1 MTLGEKQRLFT
12 LLFAQFIIWA
22 YENDYELSFGE
33 ILRTQTQANANQA
46 SGKGISDSLHLL
58 KLAGDLNLYLDSSK
72 EADEDIYQSDSEAY
86 RPLGEKWKSMHPL
99 CRWGGDFKD
108 KEGNPKPDGNHF
120 SLEHE
125 GRK

>member
-1 MTLGEKQRLFT
+1 MTALQEKQCLFASLLGEFLVWIFSNGYKV
-12 LLFAQFIIWA
+12 AG
-22 YENDYELSFGE
+22 GE
-33 ILRTQTQANANQA
+33 WERTQAQANSNAA
-46 SGKGISDSLHLL
+46 SGAGISHSLHLID
-58 KLAGDLNLYLDSSK
+58 LAVDLRLFVEGEYRT
-72 EADEDIYQSDSEAY
+72 DSEAY

-108 KEGNPKPDGNHF
+108 AQGNPKPDGNHF